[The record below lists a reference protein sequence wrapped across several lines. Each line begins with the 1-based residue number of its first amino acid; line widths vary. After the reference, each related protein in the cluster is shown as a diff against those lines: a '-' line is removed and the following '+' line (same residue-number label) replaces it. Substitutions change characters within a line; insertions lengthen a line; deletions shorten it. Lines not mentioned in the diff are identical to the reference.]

1 MMSDMVWDEVMHYVD
16 PEMDIGSYAIT
27 KASNPVCLGSE
38 ALGSEALGSRNLCS
52 EAPGKALDK
61 ALDEDLG
68 KALGNRNP
76 NSKAL
81 GNGRSG
87 SGYCNRVQRVAT

>member
-1 MMSDMVWDEVMHYVD
+1 MMSDVVWDEVMHYVD

-27 KASNPVCLGSE
+27 RASNPVCLGSE
-38 ALGSEALGSRNLCS
+38 ALGSRNLCS
-52 EAPGKALDK
+52 KALDK

>member
-1 MMSDMVWDEVMHYVD
+1 MMSDVVWDEVMHYVD

-27 KASNPVCLGSE
+27 RASNPVCLGSE
-38 ALGSEALGSRNLCS
+38 AL
-52 EAPGKALDK
+52 GKALDK

>member
-1 MMSDMVWDEVMHYVD
+1 MMSDVVWDEVMHYVD

-27 KASNPVCLGSE
+27 RASNPVC
-38 ALGSEALGSRNLCS
+38 LGSEALGSRNLCS

-81 GNGRSG
+81 EWSVRVRILQSCTEG
-87 SGYCNRVQRVAT
+87 GYMKV

>member
-1 MMSDMVWDEVMHYVD
+1 MMSDVVWDEVMHYVD

-27 KASNPVCLGSE
+27 RASNPVS
-38 ALGSEALGSRNLCS
+38 LGSEALGSRNLGS
-52 EAPGKALDK
+52 EALGKALDK

>member
-1 MMSDMVWDEVMHYVD
+1 MMSDVVWDEVMHYVD
-16 PEMDIGSYAIT
+16 PEMDIGSYA
-27 KASNPVCLGSE
+27 SNPVC
-38 ALGSEALGSRNLCS
+38 LGSEALGSRNLCS
-52 EAPGKALDK
+52 EALGKALDK

-87 SGYCNRVQRVAT
+87 SGYCNLVQRVAT

>member
-1 MMSDMVWDEVMHYVD
+1 MMSDVVWDEVMHYVD
-16 PEMDIGSYAIT
+16 PEMDIGSYAR
-27 KASNPVCLGSE
+27 ASNPVCLGSE
-38 ALGSEALGSRNLCS
+38 ALGSRNLGSEVL
-52 EAPGKALDK
+52 GK

>member
-1 MMSDMVWDEVMHYVD
+1 MMSDVVWDEVMHYVD

-27 KASNPVCLGSE
+27 RASNPGVCLGSE
-38 ALGSEALGSRNLCS
+38 ALGSEAL
-52 EAPGKALDK
+52 GKALDK

-76 NSKAL
+76 NSKDL